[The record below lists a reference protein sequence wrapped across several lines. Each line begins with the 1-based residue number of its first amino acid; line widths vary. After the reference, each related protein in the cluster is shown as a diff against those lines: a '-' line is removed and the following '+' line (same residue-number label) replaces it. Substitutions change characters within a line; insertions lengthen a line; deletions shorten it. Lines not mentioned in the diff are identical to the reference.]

1 MTLLDVEAVIIGGGL
16 GERLGPDWLARIEAA
31 AQRHTFFRDH
41 PVYRLA
47 ELGDLGGAIGA
58 SLSAVRVAIVTGAGR
73 GIGAAVARRLYA
85 DGWAL
90 VLGDIDADSVT
101 LLAAELGRDAA
112 PVLLDVRDPAAW
124 DHAIAIAR
132 EAGDLAA
139 LVTVAARTDIR
150 DLFEITPEEWDDV
163 LATNLR
169 GPFLGIRAVG
179 PMLRERGDGRIV
191 NIASDSAFRGRGVTG
206 AHYATSKAG
215 LLALTRR
222 AAAALAPAGVTV
234 NAVAPGTIDGETV
247 RELAGERIEELA
259 SDIPAGRLGRAGG
272 DRGARRLAPLGR
284 GSLRQRSDAAR
295 RRRRCAVGAMRTRAP

>member
-1 MTLLDVEAVIIGGGL
+1 MK
-16 GERLGPDWLARIEAA
+16 
-31 AQRHTFFRDH
+31 
-41 PVYRLA
+41 
-47 ELGDLGGAIGA
+47 
-58 SLSAVRVAIVTGAGR
+58 VAIVTGAGR

-90 VLGDIDADSVT
+90 VLGDIDADAVT

-112 PVLLDVRDPAAW
+112 PVVLDVRDPDAW
-124 DHAIAIAR
+124 DHAVALAGA
-132 EAGDLAA
+132 AGDLAA
-139 LVTVAARTDIR
+139 LVNCAARTDVR
-150 DLFEITPEEWDDV
+150 DLFEISPAEWDDV

-179 PMLRERGDGRIV
+179 PRLRERGDGRIV

-222 AAAALAPAGVTV
+222 AAAALAPSGVTV

-247 RELAGERIEELA
+247 RELAGDRIEELA
-259 SDIPAGRLGRAGG
+259 NDIPAGRLGRPEEIAALVAWLLSDEAAYVNGATLLVDGG
-272 DRGARRLAPLGR
+272 
-284 GSLRQRSDAAR
+284 AAL
-295 RRRRCAVGAMRTRAP
+295 

>member
-1 MTLLDVEAVIIGGGL
+1 MK
-16 GERLGPDWLARIEAA
+16 
-31 AQRHTFFRDH
+31 
-41 PVYRLA
+41 
-47 ELGDLGGAIGA
+47 
-58 SLSAVRVAIVTGAGR
+58 VAIVTGAGR

-90 VLGDIDADSVT
+90 VLGDIDADAVT

-112 PVLLDVRDPAAW
+112 PVVLDVREPDAW
-124 DHAIAIAR
+124 DHAVALAG

-139 LVTVAARTDIR
+139 LVNCAARTDVR
-150 DLFEITPEEWDDV
+150 DLFEISPAEWDDV

-179 PMLRERGDGRIV
+179 PRLRKRGDGRIV

-222 AAAALAPAGVTV
+222 AAAALAPSGVTV
-234 NAVAPGTIDGETV
+234 NAVAPGTIEGETV
-247 RELAGERIEELA
+247 RELAGDRIEELA
-259 SDIPAGRLGRAGG
+259 NDIPAGRLGRPEEIAALVSWLLS
-272 DRGARRLAPLGR
+272 D
-284 GSLRQRSDAAR
+284 DAAY
-295 RRRRCAVGAMRTRAP
+295 VNGATLLVDGGAAL